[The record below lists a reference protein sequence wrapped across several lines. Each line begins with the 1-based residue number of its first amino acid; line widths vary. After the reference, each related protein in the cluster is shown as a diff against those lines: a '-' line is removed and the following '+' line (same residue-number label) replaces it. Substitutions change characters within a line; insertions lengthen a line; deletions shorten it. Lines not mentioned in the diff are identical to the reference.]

1 MKSFRGDRV
10 TIYNYS
16 YFKNSVNFRP
26 KEDFDTI
33 YTQELIMNDIKWL
46 SVSENQA
53 LSCWVGHGIPIG
65 RLLLSYLAPFSVSR
79 GFGDLM
85 SLEDGVYGAAA
96 DSQALGRQF
105 LIPAAF
111 FQNIQ

>member
-1 MKSFRGDRV
+1 MKSFGGDRV
-10 TIYNYS
+10 TIYNDS
-16 YFKNSVNFRP
+16 YFKNTVNFRP
-26 KEDFDTI
+26 KEDSDTI
-33 YTQELIMNDIKWL
+33 YTQNLIINNVKWL

-53 LSCWVGHGIPIG
+53 LSCWVRHGILWG
-65 RLLLSYLAPFSVSR
+65 RLLLSYLAAFSVSR

-111 FQNIQ
+111 VQNVQ